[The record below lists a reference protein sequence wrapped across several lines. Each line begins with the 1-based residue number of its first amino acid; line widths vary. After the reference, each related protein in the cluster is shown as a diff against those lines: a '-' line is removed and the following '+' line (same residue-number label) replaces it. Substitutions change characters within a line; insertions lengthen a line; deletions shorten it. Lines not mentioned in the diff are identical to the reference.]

1 MLRTRIDEKTYTINE
16 VMEKTGFTRRTTMS
30 HIKQR
35 KLIAYR
41 IGNEYKVIEIEL
53 TNYINT
59 IRKRKKHS

>member
-1 MLRTRIDEKTYTINE
+1 MLRTRIEEKMYTINE
-16 VMEKTGFTRRTTMS
+16 VMEKTGFTRRTTMT

-41 IGNEYKVIEIEL
+41 IGNNWKVNEIEL